1 MQLREKAVTQ
11 GMDEVYEAIM
21 REAIG
26 VATPKELFLHDVR
39 APLHSV
45 VQLRALLFE
54 PLMTLHLLHYFDDT
68 WWANP
73 RCGPF
78 LNQEWWRGR
87 RHSVE
92 ALAKG
97 MGYELS
103 AKPLLKLFQKHL

>member
-1 MQLREKAVTQ
+1 MGTGR
-11 GMDEVYEAIM
+11 
-21 REAIG
+21 
-26 VATPKELFLHDVR
+26 ELFLHDVR
-39 APLHSV
+39 VPLHSV
-45 VQLRALLFE
+45 VQLRARLFE

-87 RHSVE
+87 RFTVE
-92 ALAKG
+92 ELAKG

-103 AKPLLKLFQKHL
+103 PKPLLKLFEMHL